1 MLERNE
7 EGKKRRNQRDEGKP
21 AIYVCP
27 SATSPSIVKHTISLS
42 SASRNHLKH
51 GEARRRN
58 EKALITRNSRA
69 CILARPGPPSNL
81 YPASKRSKHWRAPLN
96 PHVRFHGFLLKRQC
110 AGPICFDQCAKRE
123 DRHGERGGDKGPET
137 QACFRISLIRTRP
150 GLERNDRARRV
161 FDVLAI
167 QNDGLGK
174 MMINRA

>member
-7 EGKKRRNQRDEGKP
+7 EGKRRRNPREEGKP

-27 SATSPSIVKHTISLS
+27 SATSPSIVKRTISLS

-58 EKALITRNSRA
+58 EKALITGTSSQYPCTA
-69 CILARPGPPSNL
+69 WPPSNL
-81 YPASKRSKHWRAPLN
+81 YLVGKRSKHWRAPLN
-96 PHVRFHGFLLKRQC
+96 PHIRFHGFLLKRQC
-110 AGPICFDQCAKRE
+110 AGLICFDQCAKRE

-174 MMINRA
+174 IIINRA